1 MSVAQLKAHIEFII
15 NNLNL
20 ISMKYIFGERKNLSM
35 NMWSLEV
42 RLHFL
47 LQWNIDTKQLFKS

>member
-1 MSVAQLKAHIEFII
+1 MSVAQLIAHIEFII